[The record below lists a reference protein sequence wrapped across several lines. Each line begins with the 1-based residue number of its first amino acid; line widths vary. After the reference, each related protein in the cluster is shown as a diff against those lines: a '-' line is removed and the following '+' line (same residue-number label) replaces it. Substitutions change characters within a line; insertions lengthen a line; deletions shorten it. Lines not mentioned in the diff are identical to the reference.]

1 MLIFAAL
8 YHTYQ
13 MAEQSLKDKT
23 AKGLFWGGVS
33 NGVQQ
38 LLNLLFGIFLARLLS
53 PSDYGMVGM
62 LLIFSQI
69 ASTLQEC
76 GFTVALANK
85 KEFCHEDYNAVFWF
99 SFFMAAVMYILLF
112 FSAPLIAQFYNE
124 PKLIPLSRFLFIGF
138 AIASLGTAHSAELFK
153 RLKVKQKAISQ
164 IIALIMSGLVGIVMA
179 YNGLAYWGIAAQ
191 NVVYVTMVNLCYW
204 LFSPWRPTFNFDF
217 RPIKEMFGFSSKI
230 LITNV
235 FTQLNGNIFSVLL
248 GKYFTVREVGY
259 YTQASKWNGMAH
271 SFITGMVSGV
281 AQPVLAEV
289 ADDIDRQRNVFRKM
303 LRFTAFVSC
312 PAMLGLAL
320 VAKEIIII
328 AVTDKWLPS
337 VSMLQILCV
346 WGVFAPIAVLYSNL
360 VLSRGNSNI
369 FMWLTILV
377 CILQLSV
384 LSMTYIFGVRVML
397 VIYVIINML
406 SLLVWTYFVW
416 RLIRLS
422 LWDAMKDVFPFLFF
436 ATLTMLCSYYLTMNI
451 SSMYLS
457 LIAKIIIAV
466 ILYVSFMWMCR
477 ATVFK
482 ESVKYI
488 FKK

>member
-1 MLIFAAL
+1 
-8 YHTYQ
+8 
-13 MAEQSLKDKT
+13 
-23 AKGLFWGGVS
+23 
-33 NGVQQ
+33 
-38 LLNLLFGIFLARLLS
+38 
-53 PSDYGMVGM
+53 
-62 LLIFSQI
+62 
-69 ASTLQEC
+69 
-76 GFTVALANK
+76 
-85 KEFCHEDYNAVFWF
+85 
-99 SFFMAAVMYILLF
+99 
-112 FSAPLIAQFYNE
+112 
-124 PKLIPLSRFLFIGF
+124 
-138 AIASLGTAHSAELFK
+138 
-153 RLKVKQKAISQ
+153 
-164 IIALIMSGLVGIVMA
+164 
-179 YNGLAYWGIAAQ
+179 
-191 NVVYVTMVNLCYW
+191 
-204 LFSPWRPTFNFDF
+204 
-217 RPIKEMFGFSSKI
+217 
-230 LITNV
+230 
-235 FTQLNGNIFSVLL
+235 
-248 GKYFTVREVGY
+248 
-259 YTQASKWNGMAH
+259 
-271 SFITGMVSGV
+271 MVSGV

-422 LWDAMKDVFPFLFF
+422 LWDAMKDVFPFLF
-436 ATLTMLCSYYLTMNI
+436 LRLLLCFV
-451 SSMYLS
+451 
-457 LIAKIIIAV
+457 LII
-466 ILYVSFMWMCR
+466 
-477 ATVFK
+477 
-482 ESVKYI
+482 
-488 FKK
+488 